1 MLFELKEEERRTLLE
16 SLSYSRQRIESDDKT
31 PPLIKADNLRRIEA
45 LSVMLRSD
53 PNQSQR

>member
-16 SLSYSRQRIESDDKT
+16 SLSYSRQRIEADEKT
-31 PPLIKADNLRRIEA
+31 PPIIKADNLRRIEA
-45 LSVMLRSD
+45 LAVKVRSD